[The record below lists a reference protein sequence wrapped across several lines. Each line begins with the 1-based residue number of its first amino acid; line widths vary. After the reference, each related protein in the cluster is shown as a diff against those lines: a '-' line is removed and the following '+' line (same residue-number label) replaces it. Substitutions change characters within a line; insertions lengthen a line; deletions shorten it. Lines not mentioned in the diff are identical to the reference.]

1 VEFAVT
7 LPLKYSPL
15 GLPWSGD
22 VMQNMTSWWS
32 PTINN
37 NYAGN
42 LPLEERVITDV
53 ASYGTQLG
61 WISEIVLALAS
72 NKKPPAGAVHKL
84 SKAVD
89 RINRIK
95 QDFSQR
101 AADEAADALDKLKN
115 ESPDE
120 FRRFVTDQYNALA
133 RAP

>member
-1 VEFAVT
+1 
-7 LPLKYSPL
+7 
-15 GLPWSGD
+15 
-22 VMQNMTSWWS
+22 M
-32 PTINN
+32 
-37 NYAGN
+37 
-42 LPLEERVITDV
+42 ITDV

-61 WISEIVLALAS
+61 WLSEIVLALAS

-120 FRRFVTDQYNALA
+120 FRRFVTDQYNGLA
-133 RAP
+133 RTP